1 VDFLPRIPI
10 HSRHS
15 TVILPLRDHG
25 LVFPSRWIQVDHG
38 HARMLDRMRTRVI
51 CPRGQYKR
59 LNCVCVPACKC
70 VSTYPSCVLSHETA
84 AVTSVTGFA
93 TEKPFPP
100 VASVFQCVRKS
111 EQLLTS
117 NSAVRRALLDK
128 HGPDV
133 TSLRVRGDNL
143 GFHAL
148 I

>member
-1 VDFLPRIPI
+1 MDARSNKTASHRPKWPLQSPTLRVHRVAMPVII
-10 HSRHS
+10 H
-15 TVILPLRDHG
+15 PL
-25 LVFPSRWIQVDHG
+25 
-38 HARMLDRMRTRVI
+38 
-51 CPRGQYKR
+51 
-59 LNCVCVPACKC
+59 
-70 VSTYPSCVLSHETA
+70 CVLSHKTA
-84 AVTSVTGFA
+84 AVTSVTGSA

-133 TSLRVRGDNL
+133 TSLRVRGDNF
-143 GFHAL
+143 GIHAL